1 MGIAEGKVA
10 IISGAARG
18 QGRSHAVRLAREGAD
33 IIGFDICEDISTMS
47 YPNASTDDLAETVRL
62 VEAEGRTMIASVCDV
77 RDAEGTARVVEEG
90 VARLGRIDI
99 ILSNAGII
107 RLGPIP
113 EEIDVQVWDDVLDTN
128 LSGAF
133 NLLRAAIPPMVDG
146 GRGGSIILTGS
157 TAGVRPVGSVDADG
171 RFNSAGLAYAASKF
185 AAVGIG
191 KLLAEGL
198 ARHSI
203 RVNVIHPTA
212 VRSGMTM
219 NAAMAKLME
228 EASAGGEN
236 SISQMTNALP
246 VEMLDPEDISN
257 TIAFL
262 VSDEARYITGVAL
275 PVDAGFTIR

>member
-1 MGIAEGKVA
+1 VGIAEGKVA